1 MKVIQ
6 DIQRSLVLHEIPTF
20 TIWNRLEG
28 RPRAEKFDR
37 ALKAEVRD
45 ALWMLSRQWQMGE
58 FEGDDAGS
66 PVLAKLRLD
75 TTQLTKYQAD
85 DHGAQAMPDEI
96 PLEAQVEQKALPDSV
111 WLGKISLDLRLLA
124 GRRWKR
130 LLQEASLLNQLW
142 NFSLEHFPI
151 KLPNP

>member
-1 MKVIQ
+1 MPYVINEMKP
-6 DIQRSLVLHEIPTF
+6 LLAKLAFPTVMM
-20 TIWNRLEG
+20 WNRIEG
-28 RPRAEKFDR
+28 RPRSTKNFDR

-85 DHGAQAMPDEI
+85 DRGVQPMPDDI
-96 PLEAQVEQKALPDSV
+96 PLEAQVEQKALPHSV
-111 WLGKISLDLRLLA
+111 WLGPISLDLRLMA
-124 GRRWKR
+124 GR
-130 LLQEASLLNQLW
+130 L
-142 NFSLEHFPI
+142 FG
-151 KLPNP
+151 